1 MVLTG
6 RDKGKQGTVLRVLE
20 DSRVL
25 VESVNMIKRH
35 TKPNPNKG
43 VTGGIIDREAPIHI
57 SNVCPVQPGRRARVS
72 AWESA
77 RSPTDVGC
85 VSSSPTTKSWTPE
98 SRSDEMAGCRK
109 FTGTRS
115 SPSS

>member
-43 VTGGIIDREAPIHI
+43 VTGGILDKEMPIHI
-57 SNVCPVQPGRRARVS
+57 SNIALFNPATGKGERVGMRTMQDKS
-72 AWESA
+72 KVRYFKKSGEVA
-77 RSPTDVGC
+77 DV
-85 VSSSPTTKSWTPE
+85 K
-98 SRSDEMAGCRK
+98 
-109 FTGTRS
+109 
-115 SPSS
+115 

>member
-1 MVLTG
+1 MKKIRKGDKVMVLTG

-57 SNVCPVQPGRRARVS
+57 SNVALYNPATGKGERVGMRTMQDGS
-72 AWESA
+72 KVRVFKKSGEVA
-77 RSPTDVGC
+77 DV
-85 VSSSPTTKSWTPE
+85 K
-98 SRSDEMAGCRK
+98 
-109 FTGTRS
+109 
-115 SPSS
+115 

>member
-6 RDKGKQGTVLRVLE
+6 RDKGKQGTVLRVIE

-43 VTGGIIDREAPIHI
+43 VTGGIIDREAPIHV
-57 SNVCPVQPGRRARVS
+57 SNVALYNPATGKGERVGMRTMQDGS
-72 AWESA
+72 KVRVFKKSGEVA
-77 RSPTDVGC
+77 DV
-85 VSSSPTTKSWTPE
+85 K
-98 SRSDEMAGCRK
+98 
-109 FTGTRS
+109 
-115 SPSS
+115 

>member
-1 MVLTG
+1 MKKIRKGDKVMVLTG
-6 RDKGKQGTVLRVLE
+6 RDKGKQGTVLRVIE

-57 SNVCPVQPGRRARVS
+57 SNVALYNPATGKGERVGMRTMQDKS
-72 AWESA
+72 KVRYFKKSGEVA
-77 RSPTDVGC
+77 DV
-85 VSSSPTTKSWTPE
+85 K
-98 SRSDEMAGCRK
+98 
-109 FTGTRS
+109 
-115 SPSS
+115 

>member
-1 MVLTG
+1 MKKIRKGDKVMVLTG

-43 VTGGIIDREAPIHI
+43 VAGGIIDREAPIHI
-57 SNVCPVQPGRRARVS
+57 SNVALYNPATGKGERVGMRTMQDKS
-72 AWESA
+72 KVRYFKKSGEVA
-77 RSPTDVGC
+77 DV
-85 VSSSPTTKSWTPE
+85 K
-98 SRSDEMAGCRK
+98 
-109 FTGTRS
+109 
-115 SPSS
+115 

>member
-1 MVLTG
+1 MKKIRKGDKVMVLTG

-43 VTGGIIDREAPIHI
+43 VTGGIIDREAPIHV
-57 SNVCPVQPGRRARVS
+57 SNVALYNPATGKGERV
-72 AWESA
+72 
-77 RSPTDVGC
+77 
-85 VSSSPTTKSWTPE
+85 
-98 SRSDEMAGCRK
+98 
-109 FTGTRS
+109 GTRTMQDKS
-115 SPSS
+115 KVRYFKKSGEVADVK